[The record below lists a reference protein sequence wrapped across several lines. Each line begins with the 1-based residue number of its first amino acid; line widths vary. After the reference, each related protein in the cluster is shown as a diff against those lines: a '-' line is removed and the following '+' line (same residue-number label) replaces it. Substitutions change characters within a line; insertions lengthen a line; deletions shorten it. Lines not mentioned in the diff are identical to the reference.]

1 MAEIEHFVKP
11 DMKQHPRFSNI
22 AHRKARLFPAD
33 NQVGDGRVVTDLTFG
48 DAVATGVIDN
58 ETLAYFIARVEM
70 FLQRVGID
78 AERLRFRQHLPTE
91 MAHYATDCWD
101 AEIQT
106 SYGYVQHIRITCMY
120 ARMKGWE
127 DTHAW
132 SFVPLGW
139 PVTCIQLSTAQRG
152 SFLPTSSQHGRSSL
166 SCIKG
171 TSATPRAPP
180 FLLLF
185 SNSHILR
192 PHRPFCIPLCIPQ
205 VD

>member
-1 MAEIEHFVKP
+1 MLPCSIQGLLRVREFTMAEIEHFVKP

-106 SYGYVQHIRITCMY
+106 SYGYVQHTNKVHACRDEGVGAQTCAEFCFAGVAGNLY
-120 ARMKGWE
+120 PTVHSTRGV
-127 DTHAW
+127 HGGV
-132 SFVPLGW
+132 SF
-139 PVTCIQLSTAQRG
+139 QR
-152 SFLPTSSQHGRSSL
+152 P
-166 SCIKG
+166 
-171 TSATPRAPP
+171 
-180 FLLLF
+180 
-185 SNSHILR
+185 N
-192 PHRPFCIPLCIPQ
+192 
-205 VD
+205 